1 MVDVV
6 TSTAFLVVAEADPLV
21 LARVV
26 WALARARIVPD
37 RLIGMTSERDEHYFL
52 TIEIVD
58 LARETREDLSE
69 LLAGIAGI
77 HDVRIIDKPPWPSGA
92 LT

>member
-26 WALARARIVPD
+26 WAMARARVMPD
-37 RLIGMTSERDEHYFL
+37 RLIGMASERDEHYFL
-52 TIEIVD
+52 TIEVID
-58 LARETREDLSE
+58 LGREEREDLAERLS
-69 LLAGIAGI
+69 AIAGI
-77 HDVRIIDKPPWPSGA
+77 HDVRVVEKPPWPLGSGA
-92 LT
+92 

>member
-1 MVDVV
+1 MVDVI

-26 WALARARIVPD
+26 WALARARIVPA

-52 TIEIVD
+52 TIEVAD
-58 LARETREDLSE
+58 LAREAREDLAE
-69 LLAGIAGI
+69 RLTGIAGV
-77 HDVRIIDKPPWPSGA
+77 HDVRVIDKPPWPSPT
-92 LT
+92 LV